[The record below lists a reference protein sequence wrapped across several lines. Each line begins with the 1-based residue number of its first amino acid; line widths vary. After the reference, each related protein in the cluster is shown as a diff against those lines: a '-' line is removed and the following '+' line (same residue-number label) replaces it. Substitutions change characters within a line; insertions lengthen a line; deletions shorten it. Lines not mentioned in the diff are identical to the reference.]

1 MPGLD
6 LTNNYRNVMN
16 IRIIRDIYVL
26 ILTTFACIAC
36 EKTYPDVYDYQTPD
50 QLDDG
55 WETASLNSVGMDSLL
70 IEQLVNSV
78 YGDHYRNVHSIV
90 IIKDGKLVFEEYWPG
105 NDFGMNS
112 KDYLGKYIE
121 FDRDT
126 RHNTHSATKSITS
139 MVVGIASD
147 KGYMSSEEDF
157 IFNYLPDHTS
167 FRTGGR
173 EKITIRHMLTMSS
186 GLQWNEWDV
195 SVSESNH
202 DIIRFNQSANP
213 VSYLLSKPL
222 VTEPGTTFYYNGGG
236 VDLLGQI
243 VKNATGED
251 IKAFSKTNLFS
262 RLGITNYYW
271 QTLSPSGITC
281 CHGDIYITPRDM
293 AKLGY
298 LFLNDGIWNGTSII
312 SSEWI
317 SKSVQNHISPG
328 VSWADG
334 YGYLWWLRN
343 YHSGGITYSSYRAEG
358 WGGQMIIVIP
368 DEELVVVFTGA
379 NYVTGTPCEEII
391 SEYILPSLK

>member
-1 MPGLD
+1 
-6 LTNNYRNVMN
+6 MN
-16 IRIIRDIYVL
+16 IRTIRDIYVIVL
-26 ILTTFACIAC
+26 IAFTSISC
-36 EKTYPDVYDYQTPD
+36 EKAFPDVYDYQIPD
-50 QLDDG
+50 QFDDG
-55 WETASLNSVGMDSLL
+55 WETASLKSVGMDSLL
-70 IEQLVNSV
+70 IEQLANRI
-78 YGDHYRNVHSIV
+78 YGKQYKNVHSIV
-90 IIKDGKLVFEEYWPG
+90 IVKDGKLVFEEYWPG

-112 KDYLGKYIE
+112 KDYLGKYIN

-139 MVVGIASD
+139 IVVGIASD
-147 KGYMSSEEDF
+147 KGYISNEEDC
-157 IFNYLPDHTS
+157 IFNYLPDHS
-167 FRTGGR
+167 SLNTGGR
-173 EKITIRHMLTMSS
+173 EKIKIKHLLTMSG

-202 DIIRFNQSANP
+202 DVILFNQSSNP

-222 VTEPGTTFYYNGGG
+222 ITQPGTTFYYNGGG

-262 RLGITNYYW
+262 RLGITNYFW

-298 LFLNDGIWNGTSII
+298 LYLNDGVWDGTRII

-317 SKSVQNHISPG
+317 RKSVENHISPG
-328 VSWADG
+328 VTWADG
-334 YGYLWWLRN
+334 YGYLWWLRDYIAN
-343 YHSGGITYSSYRAEG
+343 GKSYSSYRAEG
-358 WGGQMIIVIP
+358 WGGQMIIMIP
-368 DEELVVVFTGA
+368 DEKMVVVFTGA
-379 NYVTGTPCEEII
+379 NYVTENPCEEII
-391 SEYILPSLK
+391 KEYILPSIKY

>member
-1 MPGLD
+1 
-6 LTNNYRNVMN
+6 MN
-16 IRIIRDIYVL
+16 IRIKNISAIVL
-26 ILTTFACIAC
+26 VAIASTAC
-36 EKTYPDVYDYQTPD
+36 EKTYPDVYDYQIPE

-55 WETASLNSVGMDSLL
+55 WETASLTSVGMDSSV
-70 IEQLVNSV
+70 IEQLVNRV
-78 YGDHYRNVHSIV
+78 YGKQYENIHSIV

-105 NDFGMNS
+105 NDFGYNNP
-112 KDYLGKYIE
+112 DYLGRHVE
-121 FDRDT
+121 FDRNT

-139 MVVGIASD
+139 MVVGIALD
-147 KGYMSSEEDF
+147 KGFIKSEDNG
-157 IFNYLPDHTS
+157 IFDYLPNHS
-167 FRTGGR
+167 SLSSAGR
-173 EKITIRHMLTMSS
+173 ENITIRHLLTMSS

-222 VTEPGTTFYYNGGG
+222 LSEPGTTFYYNGGG

-243 VKNATGED
+243 VKNAVGED

-298 LFLNDGIWNGTSII
+298 LFLNDGMWNGTRII

-368 DEELVVVFTGA
+368 DEKMVVVFTGA
-379 NYVTGTPCEEII
+379 NYVSDSPCDEIMRD
-391 SEYILPSLK
+391 YILPSLK

>member
-1 MPGLD
+1 M
-6 LTNNYRNVMN
+6 RCA
-16 IRIIRDIYVL
+16 IKIYGTFL
-26 ILTTFACIAC
+26 IALFIVSC
-36 EKTYPDVYDYQTPD
+36 EKTFPDVYDYQTPD
-50 QLDDG
+50 YMDDG
-55 WETASLNSVGMDSLL
+55 WETASLTSVGMDSLL
-70 IEQLVNSV
+70 IEQLVNRI
-78 YGDHYRNVHSIV
+78 YDKQYMNVHSIV
-90 IIKDGKLVFEEYWPG
+90 IVKDGKLVFEEYWPG

-139 MVVGIASD
+139 IVVGIVSD
-147 KGYMSSEEDF
+147 KGFISSEDDC
-157 IFNYLPDHTS
+157 IFDYLPDHS
-167 FRTGGR
+167 SLSTGGR
-173 EKITIRHMLTMSS
+173 EKIKIKHLLTMSG

-202 DIIRFNQSANP
+202 DVILFNQSSDP

-222 VTEPGTTFYYNGGG
+222 VTEPGTAFYYNGGG

-243 VKNATGED
+243 VKNAAGED

-298 LFLNDGIWNGTSII
+298 LYLNDGVWDGIRII

-317 SKSVQNHISPG
+317 RESVENHISPG
-328 VSWADG
+328 VTWADG
-334 YGYLWWLRN
+334 YGYLWWLRDFN
-343 YHSGGITYSSYRAEG
+343 ANGKSYSSYRAEG
-358 WGGQMIIVIP
+358 WGGQMIIIIP
-368 DEELVVVFTGA
+368 DEKMVVVFTGA

-391 SEYILPSLK
+391 CNYILPSLK